1 MIDNQS
7 WINDIVKNPEI
18 AELLDIDLEIAEL
31 LDENL
36 VDLFLDKL
44 IEVNE
49 QSSENS
55 PMLNEFCEVLTMH
68 KEQQANGQI

>member
-36 VDLFLDKL
+36 VDLFLEKL

-49 QSSENS
+49 QSIKNS
-55 PMLNEFCEVLTMH
+55 PLLEEFSERITLYR
-68 KEQQANGQI
+68 EQQND

>member
-36 VDLFLDKL
+36 VDLFLEKL

-49 QSSENS
+49 QSIKNS
-55 PMLNEFCEVLTMH
+55 PLLEEFNERITLYR
-68 KEQQANGQI
+68 EQQND

>member
-36 VDLFLDKL
+36 VDLFLEKL

-49 QSSENS
+49 QSIKN
-55 PMLNEFCEVLTMH
+55 
-68 KEQQANGQI
+68 

>member
-36 VDLFLDKL
+36 VDLFLEKL

-49 QSSENS
+49 QSINNS
-55 PMLNEFCEVLTMH
+55 PLLEEFSERITLYR
-68 KEQQANGQI
+68 EQQND